1 MEMFLIFSWE
11 IKIIRQLNFRS
22 PLIQKASSVL
32 KSNGEEPHKVFK
44 VRIFPFSGGP
54 EGCWPTIDR
63 VSRQIITITGK
74 PLSDFARPH
83 HVIYW
88 GNLRQG
94 VNGGWDA
101 WKWILRL
108 HCCWL
113 IAGVLNHHLCSIT
126 VIHSGHGLF
135 YSFPK
140 PSVFWCSKCKH

>member
-63 VSRQIITITGK
+63 VSRQMSRGVEEMCELLPSLGSHCQTLPNPIMWSTEVTWGK
-74 PLSDFARPH
+74 
-83 HVIYW
+83 VW
-88 GNLRQG
+88 MG
-94 VNGGWDA
+94 VETPENG
-101 WKWILRL
+101 
-108 HCCWL
+108 
-113 IAGVLNHHLCSIT
+113 S
-126 VIHSGHGLF
+126 
-135 YSFPK
+135 
-140 PSVFWCSKCKH
+140 